1 MPRQI
6 IDTES
11 SRPAY
16 ERRRLRR
23 LLVTVVVLIVL
34 VAACWFIL
42 HRPARAQESRAAE
55 GSAPSHYLLEEKG
68 VRNVRLTLGEIY
80 NVAA

>member
-16 ERRRLRR
+16 VRRRLRS
-23 LLVTVVVLIVL
+23 LLVTILLLGL
-34 VAACWFIL
+34 VAAACWWFL
-42 HRPARAQESRAAE
+42 AHHARGQETGAAE
-55 GSAPSHYLLEEKG
+55 GSAPPQYLSCLSEEKG
-68 VRNVRLTLGEIY
+68 VRSV
-80 NVAA
+80 